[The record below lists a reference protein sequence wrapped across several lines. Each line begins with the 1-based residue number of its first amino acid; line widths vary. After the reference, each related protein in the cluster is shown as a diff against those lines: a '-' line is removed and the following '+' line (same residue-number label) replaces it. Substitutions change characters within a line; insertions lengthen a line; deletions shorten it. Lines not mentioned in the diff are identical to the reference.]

1 MRTGGLQVDSG
12 AAQLLKVA
20 SAGPKP
26 ERVVSGFRQAT
37 AAGESDAPKIRAR
50 PKGLLAPWMVDL
62 RTGGL
67 QVDSGAA
74 QLLKVASAGPKPER
88 VVSGFRQATAAGESD
103 APKIRARPK
112 GLLAPWM
119 VRA

>member
-1 MRTGGLQVDSG
+1 MQVDSG
-12 AAQLLKVA
+12 VAQLLKVA

-37 AAGESDAPKIRAR
+37 AVGKSDAPKIRAR
-50 PKGLLAPWMVDL
+50 
-62 RTGGL
+62 R
-67 QVDSGAA
+67 
-74 QLLKVASAGPKPER
+74 
-88 VVSGFRQATAAGESD
+88 
-103 APKIRARPK
+103 K